1 MFNPVDVVDFFELL
15 DDLDSVSIEE
25 NQKGEN
31 VTLDDIKSFHPN
43 NNCLHHILVHNNH
56 RIVIQTYKDMRR
68 KGDVDIVQ
76 GNIEL
81 EPDFQHMVE
90 VINARPQDYTDNRLN
105 KLFVL
110 YCGMW
115 QKCSMFIRG
124 KETNSFMC
132 DFGPNVSIMWIDTVK
147 HWTIYPDED
156 VTPAELRIV
165 ENFVDMVDDIVNG

>member
-1 MFNPVDVVDFFELL
+1 MFNPADIINFFEFL
-15 DDLDSVSIEE
+15 DSLDSVSIEE
-25 NQKGEN
+25 NQNGED
-31 VTLDDIKSFHPN
+31 VTLDDIKTFN
-43 NNCLHHILVHNNH
+43 RGNNCLHYVLVRNNH

-110 YCGMW
+110 YCGLW
-115 QKCSMFIRG
+115 
-124 KETNSFMC
+124 KECTSFYWGELNSFFC
-132 DFGPNVSIMWIDTVK
+132 DFGP
-147 HWTIYPDED
+147 D
-156 VTPAELRIV
+156 VTISWTQNNGWFIHCDHYYDYMQLI
-165 ENFVDMVDDIVNG
+165 FKFIDMVEDICNG